1 MPTFISAVAAHLEN
15 ESEASLSRAYD
26 LGREALAQG
35 LGLLDVLSLYES
47 VQTNLVFGAP
57 ASDQPR
63 IAVAV
68 SCFFREFL
76 SAFEMSFRGY
86 HEANG
91 ALQRLNGELRQAYSE
106 LQAKQQQLVQS
117 AKMASLGELVAGI
130 AHEINNPLAFVAS
143 HLNTVVKSL
152 SKVEAELIPT
162 ESLVATEHWER
173 ARQRL
178 HEMELGVE
186 RIRDLV
192 LKLRAFSRLDEGEQ
206 KQVSIRESIASVI
219 TILGH
224 RLEQRIQVQTYL
236 GMPDLVDCFPSLLN
250 QAVLNLVSNAIDA
263 IEDQGNDFD
272 HDWRRW
278 RQLRDRGGRHRPR
291 HPGAA
296 AGARTRSFLYDQA
309 AGKRH
314 GSRTEHH
321 VFNRPAP
328 PGHARVGTGTRRRHH
343 RYHQISAFQ
352 GRLEPAAPCFT
363 RRVKS
368 TPTSTRAAAVMHEML
383 TGCVPFE
390 ADVDHDP
397 PVTEDD
403 PYLEPYL
410 AVFCHTWWNED
421 VKTNSSWTHFRQTG
435 DVTAYAGMTVTFAI
449 LGANDSTLPSD
460 FDSLSLTAQ
469 ACSWPN

>member
-1 MPTFISAVAAHLEN
+1 MSALTPTFISAVAAHLEN
-15 ESEASLSRAYD
+15 ESEASLSRAYE

-63 IAVAV
+63 IAAAV

-91 ALQRLNGELRQAYSE
+91 ALRRVNGELRQAYGE

-143 HLNTVVKSL
+143 HLNTVGKSL
-152 SKVEAELIPT
+152 SKVEADLLPT
-162 ESLVATEHWER
+162 ESRTATEHWER

-178 HEMELGVE
+178 REMELGVE
-186 RIRDLV
+186 RIQELV

-250 QAVLNLVSNAIDA
+250 QAILNLVSNAIDA
-263 IEDQGNDFD
+263 IEDQGIISITTGADGDNYVIAVADTG
-272 HDWRRW
+272 HGIPE
-278 RQLRDRGGRHRPR
+278 QLRARVLDPFFTTKPLGKGTGLGLSITYSIVQRHR
-291 HPGAA
+291 GTLELA
-296 AGARTRSFLYDQA
+296 
-309 AGKRH
+309 
-314 GSRTEHH
+314 
-321 VFNRPAP
+321 PAP
-328 PGHARVGTGTRRRHH
+328 GGGTVATITFPLYKG
-343 RYHQISAFQ
+343 A
-352 GRLEPAAPCFT
+352 
-363 RRVKS
+363 S
-368 TPTSTRAAAVMHEML
+368 TPPRVSR
-383 TGCVPFE
+383 
-390 ADVDHDP
+390 
-397 PVTEDD
+397 
-403 PYLEPYL
+403 
-410 AVFCHTWWNED
+410 
-421 VKTNSSWTHFRQTG
+421 
-435 DVTAYAGMTVTFAI
+435 GM
-449 LGANDSTLPSD
+449 
-460 FDSLSLTAQ
+460 
-469 ACSWPN
+469 